1 MTEKTAPKHIE
12 VTVLR
17 DDANAY
23 CRILTLLGMEEEGDP
38 VAEVA
43 SLLADI
49 EANAGLRA
57 KVAQQAA
64 LVEKCMAA
72 MNENAD
78 RGEKAEAKLAALEK
92 QEPVAWL
99 VYANGSH
106 RYSTLTFDVSKVP
119 DIYVGGD
126 VVALYAAAGAASVPD
141 IDGMVNRFLGWKL
154 PQHFYPDCY
163 VSFDREKASQSP
175 HGWPIGTNL
184 LTAEQA
190 RKMFEYV
197 MASTPC
203 QVEFHTLIR

>member
-1 MTEKTAPKHIE
+1 MTEKTAPKHNE

-38 VAEVA
+38 VAEVE

-49 EANAGLRA
+49 
-57 KVAQQAA
+57 KV
-64 LVEKCMAA
+64 
-72 MNENAD
+72 N
-78 RGEKAEAKLAALEK
+78 
-92 QEPVAWL
+92 
-99 VYANGSH
+99 
-106 RYSTLTFDVSKVP
+106 
-119 DIYVGGD
+119 
-126 VVALYAAAGAASVPD
+126 AGAAPATD

-154 PQHFYPDCY
+154 PQNFYPDCY

-175 HGWPIGTNL
+175 HGWPTGTNL

-203 QVEFHTLIR
+203 QVEFHTESAAHEKTTSTP

>member
-1 MTEKTAPKHIE
+1 MTNE

-78 RGEKAEAKLAALEK
+78 RAEKAEARLAALEG
-92 QEPVAWL
+92 QPHCATLHDDGYWTWEWHTATQIQLCRLENECVCR
-99 VYANGSH
+99 S
-106 RYSTLTFDVSKVP
+106 RRSTLP
-119 DIYVGGD
+119 GGI
-126 VVALYAAAGAASVPD
+126 P
-141 IDGMVNRFLGWKL
+141 
-154 PQHFYPDCY
+154 H
-163 VSFDREKASQSP
+163 RECC
-175 HGWPIGTNL
+175 T
-184 LTAEQA
+184 
-190 RKMFEYV
+190 
-197 MASTPC
+197 
-203 QVEFHTLIR
+203 

>member
-1 MTEKTAPKHIE
+1 MTNE

-78 RGEKAEAKLAALEK
+78 RGEKAEARLAALEGQPHCATLHDDGYWTWNGTPPHK
-92 QEPVAWL
+92 SS
-99 VYANGSH
+99 YAGWRMNV
-106 RYSTLTFDVSKVP
+106 F
-119 DIYVGGD
+119 
-126 VVALYAAAGAASVPD
+126 AAAGAA
-141 IDGMVNRFLGWKL
+141 R
-154 PQHFYPDCY
+154 
-163 VSFDREKASQSP
+163 
-175 HGWPIGTNL
+175 
-184 LTAEQA
+184 
-190 RKMFEYV
+190 
-197 MASTPC
+197 C
-203 QVEFHTLIR
+203 QVEFHTESAAHENTTSTR